1 MRDLSEN
8 GVRCGWLVVVASV
21 VLAGLLMVPTVATAQ
36 SSDDETS
43 SAEET
48 DKEPTSEAERALSLA
63 QTAYHAGEWDDA
75 KQAYQKAYD
84 RAAGD
89 SPIKV
94 QAALGIS
101 SIEWEQGSYASA
113 RSHVESALDLAKKL
127 NLDSAVGRLLMTLGH
142 IQASQGELADAEQTL
157 SHCISLAS
165 AQNDPVFGPLC
176 RLNHRMVRKLQGKDI
191 GSERVYK
198 QALEELKSVDT
209 PMTVGMS
216 LAKTAQLYSKSGDY
230 NRALSM
236 IDQAEAQYQ
245 KAASEPAQARIRLDR
260 ARMLQDLGRWN
271 AGRQQLSGLVETF
284 QSMGS
289 KPALV
294 DVYGLLGDDAR
305 HRGNTEKAATY
316 YNQALSHAEAAGSPQ
331 LTAKVHVALC
341 ELQSE
346 PAGRCQAALDTLADV
361 TMPGLRARAH
371 SAYGRKLQTGGDLK
385 KARTQF
391 QEALSILDDEVADSV
406 VSPSMRV
413 ANLSN
418 LCQVETRAEITGA
431 FSRCRDAVR
440 AIEDLKDDQ
449 PQMLATTQYSLGVAA
464 INEGS
469 PKTGVEHLQK
479 AAEIF
484 VDIEGQGDRA
494 ADAWLRAG
502 DALNQA
508 DRHERA
514 AKNFK
519 NGLDAAGDGD
529 ASRNLRIQLRTQ
541 LAQVLSERQKWK
553 EAAGVL
559 DELISDAKA
568 AGRPGDAAW
577 AYSLLARTHVQR
589 DDDASAEQALQTGI
603 DLAEEAGDDELA
615 SSMKENLKQ
624 FE

>member
-1 MRDLSEN
+1 
-8 GVRCGWLVVVASV
+8 
-21 VLAGLLMVPTVATAQ
+21 
-36 SSDDETS
+36 
-43 SAEET
+43 
-48 DKEPTSEAERALSLA
+48 
-63 QTAYHAGEWDDA
+63 
-75 KQAYQKAYD
+75 
-84 RAAGD
+84 
-89 SPIKV
+89 
-94 QAALGIS
+94 
-101 SIEWEQGSYASA
+101 
-113 RSHVESALDLAKKL
+113 
-127 NLDSAVGRLLMTLGH
+127 
-142 IQASQGELADAEQTL
+142 
-157 SHCISLAS
+157 
-165 AQNDPVFGPLC
+165 
-176 RLNHRMVRKLQGKDI
+176 
-191 GSERVYK
+191 
-198 QALEELKSVDT
+198 LKSVDT

-216 LAKTAQLYSKSGDY
+216 LAKTAQLYSKSGDHT
-230 NRALSM
+230 RALSM

-260 ARMLQDLGRWN
+260 ARLLQDVGRWN
-271 AGRQQLSGLVETF
+271 AARQQLSGLVETF

-316 YNQALSHAEAAGSPQ
+316 YEQALSQAEAAGSPQ

-346 PAGRCQAALDTLADV
+346 RAGRCQTALDTLDDV
-361 TMPGLRARAH
+361 TMPVLRARAH
-371 SAYGRKLQTGGDLK
+371 SAFGRKLQNGGDLK
-385 KARTQF
+385 KARAQF
-391 QEALSILDDEVADSV
+391 QAALSILDDEVADSV
-406 VSPSMRV
+406 VSPSMRA

-418 LCQVETRAEITGA
+418 LCQVEARAEITGA

-440 AIEDLKDDQ
+440 AVEDLKDDQ
-449 PQMLATTQYSLGVAA
+449 PQMLATTRYSLGVAA

-469 PKTGVEHLQK
+469 PRTGVEHLQK
-479 AAEIF
+479 AAKAF

-514 AKNFK
+514 ANNFK
-519 NGLDAAGDGD
+519 GGLEAAGDGE

-541 LAQVLSERQKWK
+541 LAQVLSERHKWK

-559 DELISDAKA
+559 DELISDSKA

-589 DDDASAEQALQTGI
+589 DDDASAKQALKKGI
-603 DLAEEAGDDELA
+603 DLAEEAGDEGLV